1 MNSPRGEKAM
11 SEQLAA
17 NRPTIKILLYTDD
30 PQVSPTDHLG
40 EFLGLGSM
48 IERLNQHAPTFA
60 DLNIKW
66 ISRSTDSSS
75 HANNR
80 IDDVLAQEAQTGE
93 PFDEIWFFGLH
104 QANTEKF
111 SLGAF
116 RGGPNSELDAAEVAA
131 LQQWMGTENGFH
143 GGGVL
148 MTGDHANASPPKLL
162 ATPNSPC
169 GDTSASADFL
179 GLGRAIG
186 RCVPRAG
193 LLRRW
198 EGPPTHRDQDS
209 FNTIGKSGFQVDRIP
224 QTLHLRK
231 LNLDGDP
238 DNSGMPHPLF
248 FYGPEQFIEA
258 FPDHQHEGAVILPS
272 DFAGWP
278 IGPKG
283 QTQPHV
289 VATGID
295 PRNDQPLNILATY
308 NGDLTGVGRI
318 VSDSTWH
325 HYMNLNLRG
334 FPHPAPKG
342 SPSDQIGQFYG
353 NLAIWL
359 APRNKRIQMARAM
372 CWQLARFT
380 LLLQERSDPETIGNF
395 AHSVLGESTSPC
407 EIHELLQVLPPLES
421 GGFPA
426 ATLPGSNDQPSR
438 ELFLGVV
445 LDAYHQ
451 TMIQAETE
459 NQLAA
464 NGPQENSVDKLIE
477 VCFRRTFDE
486 HEKRLR
492 RDLEAIVN
500 KKTK

>member
-1 MNSPRGEKAM
+1 
-11 SEQLAA
+11 
-17 NRPTIKILLYTDD
+17 
-30 PQVSPTDHLG
+30 
-40 EFLGLGSM
+40 
-48 IERLNQHAPTFA
+48 
-60 DLNIKW
+60 
-66 ISRSTDSSS
+66 
-75 HANNR
+75 
-80 IDDVLAQEAQTGE
+80 
-93 PFDEIWFFGLH
+93 
-104 QANTEKF
+104 
-111 SLGAF
+111 
-116 RGGPNSELDAAEVAA
+116 
-131 LQQWMGTENGFH
+131 
-143 GGGVL
+143 
-148 MTGDHANASPPKLL
+148 
-162 ATPNSPC
+162 
-169 GDTSASADFL
+169 
-179 GLGRAIG
+179 
-186 RCVPRAG
+186 
-193 LLRRW
+193 
-198 EGPPTHRDQDS
+198 
-209 FNTIGKSGFQVDRIP
+209 
-224 QTLHLRK
+224 
-231 LNLDGDP
+231 
-238 DNSGMPHPLF
+238 
-248 FYGPEQFIEA
+248 
-258 FPDHQHEGAVILPS
+258 
-272 DFAGWP
+272 
-278 IGPKG
+278 
-283 QTQPHV
+283 
-289 VATGID
+289 
-295 PRNDQPLNILATY
+295 
-308 NGDLTGVGRI
+308 
-318 VSDSTWH
+318 
-325 HYMNLNLRG
+325 MNLNLRG
-334 FPHPAPKG
+334 FPHLAPKG

-372 CWQLARFT
+372 CWKLARFT

>member
-1 MNSPRGEKAM
+1 
-11 SEQLAA
+11 
-17 NRPTIKILLYTDD
+17 
-30 PQVSPTDHLG
+30 
-40 EFLGLGSM
+40 
-48 IERLNQHAPTFA
+48 
-60 DLNIKW
+60 
-66 ISRSTDSSS
+66 
-75 HANNR
+75 
-80 IDDVLAQEAQTGE
+80 
-93 PFDEIWFFGLH
+93 
-104 QANTEKF
+104 
-111 SLGAF
+111 
-116 RGGPNSELDAAEVAA
+116 
-131 LQQWMGTENGFH
+131 
-143 GGGVL
+143 
-148 MTGDHANASPPKLL
+148 
-162 ATPNSPC
+162 
-169 GDTSASADFL
+169 
-179 GLGRAIG
+179 
-186 RCVPRAG
+186 
-193 LLRRW
+193 
-198 EGPPTHRDQDS
+198 
-209 FNTIGKSGFQVDRIP
+209 VDRIP

-258 FPDHQHEGAVILPS
+258 FPDHQHEGAVIIPS